1 MIINTTVIIFSTK
14 KTDETEIMSLLATK
28 TVAVKCFMFLIIL
41 LAAHSPDNSFL
52 GFAVPKKHRS
62 KTREPK
68 NRTNA
73 LIYGKLPHFWKVRVH
88 C

>member
-28 TVAVKCFMFLIIL
+28 TLAVKCFMFLMIV

-52 GFAVPKKHRS
+52 GFAVPKKHRR
-62 KTREPK
+62 KTTEPK

-73 LIYGKLPHFWKVRVH
+73 LIYGKLPHFWEVRVH